1 MSTTPRIYETTIIV
15 NASLEDAQ
23 IDAVI
28 GRVQDTIVKNGGTI
42 DALNKWGRKRLAYP
56 IHKKTNGFYTNLE
69 FTAPATLLPVLERA
83 YQLDELILRTLT
95 IQLDKKALAAR
106 QARTTEPTAAAEPL
120 ATASDQAPL
129 FEEKNKDRQ

>member
-1 MSTTPRIYETTIIV
+1 MSTTPHIYETTIIV

-42 DALNKWGRKRLAYP
+42 DAVNRWGRKRLAYP
-56 IHKKTNGFYTNLE
+56 IHKKTNGFYANLE
-69 FTAPATLLPVLERA
+69 FTAPATLLPVLERT

-106 QARTTEPTAAAEPL
+106 QARTEPSAAAEP
-120 ATASDQAPL
+120 APPPSDQAPP
-129 FEEKNKDRQ
+129 FEKEEESKQ